1 MRGERLLRQPL
12 AHTGHTPDTGIRLA
26 EGCAFAYAANACF
39 CSPWAITSRQNKKR
53 PSHDTRLLGLSLAQ
67 ALVSWDAGSGAS
79 IFTRVSCPQR
89 LHLQGRFRVV
99 VSGRSFRIFPLPHT
113 GQITHPSFTLSLPQ
127 RMFDCNLFA
136 SFFEEMKENI
146 LTPET
151 EKNRK
156 AYSFCLLRRRLARG
170 RFRPGALGSM
180 YLIHAYSPYPLR
192 MGPSF
197 WRTMASGG
205 AVRVT

>member
-1 MRGERLLRQPL
+1 MQFRHQR
-12 AHTGHTPDTGIRLA
+12 I
-26 EGCAFAYAANACF
+26 
-39 CSPWAITSRQNKKR
+39 SRW
-53 PSHDTRLLGLSLAQ
+53 
-67 ALVSWDAGSGAS
+67 ALVSSLAFWFVA
-79 IFTRVSCPQR
+79 C
-89 LHLQGRFRVV
+89 LQ
-99 VSGRSFRIFPLPHT
+99 L
-113 GQITHPSFTLSLPQ
+113 GQTYRPFLMTSLPQ

-136 SFFEEMKENI
+136 PFFEEMKENI

-170 RFRPGALGSM
+170 RFRPVPLGSM
-180 YLIHAYSPYPLR
+180 YLIQAYSPYPFR

>member
-12 AHTGHTPDTGIRLA
+12 AHTGHTPDTGICLA

-79 IFTRVSCPQR
+79 IFTRLSCPQR

-99 VSGRSFRIFPLPHT
+99 VSGRSFRSFPLRHT
-113 GQITHPSFTLSLPQ
+113 GQITHPSLTTSLPQ
-127 RMFDCNLFA
+127 RMFDCKPFCPLF
-136 SFFEEMKENI
+136 SGNEREYTYPRDRKE
-146 LTPET
+146 
-151 EKNRK
+151 
-156 AYSFCLLRRRLARG
+156 
-170 RFRPGALGSM
+170 
-180 YLIHAYSPYPLR
+180 
-192 MGPSF
+192 
-197 WRTMASGG
+197 
-205 AVRVT
+205 